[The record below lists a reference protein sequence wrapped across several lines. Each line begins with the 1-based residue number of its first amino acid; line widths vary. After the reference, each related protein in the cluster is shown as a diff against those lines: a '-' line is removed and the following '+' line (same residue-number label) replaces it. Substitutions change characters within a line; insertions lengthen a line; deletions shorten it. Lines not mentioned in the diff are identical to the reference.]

1 MGIGA
6 GIFMLAV
13 GAIITFAFNV
23 RVGWLDLDIVGWV
36 LMVAGAFSLI
46 MTFVLMNRRRTT
58 AVTTAAPVQ
67 DPAYGAPTTQR
78 VVEERST
85 YDADRP
91 L

>member
-6 GIFMLAV
+6 SVLLLVV

-36 LMVAGAFSLI
+36 LMAAGAFGLI
-46 MTFVLMNRRRTT
+46 LGLTTMNRSRRRITRTATT
-58 AVTTAAPVQ
+58 NDPYAAP
-67 DPAYGAPTTQR
+67 PAGER
-78 VVEERST
+78 VVQESST
-85 YDADRP
+85 YDVDRP